1 MKTARIM
8 TDENCAPAELAVLQ
22 DLKKTEIGWIPKD
35 WEVDKLKDLIILTS
49 GQHLSPGEYNK
60 ENNGTPYFTGPTD
73 YTNDSSAVTK
83 HTTLSTKE
91 AKTGDI
97 LITVKGSGVGKLF
110 FLELPKAALGRQ
122 LMAICGKRI
131 SNPYLYY
138 VLIRKSPKFQKL
150 ASGNMIPGLSRKDIL
165 STEVAYPSLKE
176 QRSIANCLLLWDRAI
191 ENLQRLIK
199 EKEIRKK
206 GLMQQLLSGKK
217 RLPGFSKDWQE
228 KRIKDIAQEVSIKNS
243 NDDDVEVLSC
253 TKYNGLVP
261 SLKYFGRKVYS
272 DDTSNY
278 KVVPNGHFA
287 YATNHIEEGSIGY
300 QSELDRGLVS
310 PMYTVFKTDKAIDD
324 QFLYSVLKS
333 HRLIHEYNSHMEGSI
348 NRRGGLRWKAFS
360 SIKIKIPEQ
369 KEQTAIAK
377 VFQSANKE
385 INLLKEKL
393 EKLKTQ
399 KKGLM
404 KVLLTGK
411 KRIKA

>member
-1 MKTARIM
+1 MIQDTTAPSEIEVM
-8 TDENCAPAELAVLQ
+8 AGY
-22 DLKKTEIGWIPKD
+22 KKTRFGWIPED
-35 WEVDKLKDLIILTS
+35 WHHWEFEKIATKSNRRFNPQRSDENYPCIELEHINQNEGSINGYLSSNQQKSSKNYFRKGDVLFGKLRPYLRKYWLAEFEGLCSSEIWVLKPFENVVSKQYLFYLIQQHRFIQISNVTS
-49 GQHLSPGEYNK
+49 GSKMPRADW
-60 ENNGTPYFTGPTD
+60 D
-73 YTNDSSAVTK
+73 YVSK
-83 HTTLSTKE
+83 YPF
-91 AKTGDI
+91 
-97 LITVKGSGVGKLF
+97 LI
-110 FLELPKAALGRQ
+110 PPAQ
-122 LMAICGKRI
+122 LQEKI
-131 SNPYLYY
+131 SE
-138 VLIRKSPKFQKL
+138 
-150 ASGNMIPGLSRKDIL
+150 IL
-165 STEVAYPSLKE
+165 STWDKAIDKMKQLIEQKE
-176 QRSIANCLLLWDRAI
+176 L
-191 ENLQRLIK
+191 
-199 EKEIRKK
+199 RKK

-217 RLPGFSKDWQE
+217 RLPEFSKDWQE

-253 TKYNGLVP
+253 TKYDGLVP

-360 SIKIKIPEQ
+360 SIKIRIPEQ

-404 KVLLTGK
+404 QILLTGK